1 MKTSILFACALL
13 MVSVAMAGSKTTRT
27 ASPSSTSKVKLLIK
41 DSETNETVP
50 YASITISGN
59 HTPATFQRAGLN
71 GECVLSVAPGE
82 YEVKVSSAGFQETK
96 TMKVTA
102 VKSKESSY
110 SVVMEPIY
118 IENNHTF

>member
-13 MVSVAMAGSKTTRT
+13 MGSVAMAGSKTTKT
-27 ASPSSTSKVKLLIK
+27 AAPTSTSKVKLLIQ

-50 YASITISGN
+50 YASITITGN

-71 GECVLSVAPGE
+71 GECVLNVAPGE

-102 VKSKESSY
+102 VKSKESNY
-110 SVVMEPIY
+110 TVVMEPIY
-118 IENNHTF
+118 IEKNHTF